1 MDAQSFDI
9 TQIAGGAAAVV
20 TGIASAI
27 LVTRKKLSNDS
38 VELTKDRAEENIIAV
53 LERQRDQAYLENDK
67 LRDRLD
73 KAVNEKDEA
82 LSKVSDL
89 TREVENLSGQVR
101 ILKEL
106 VERLGVSLDTT
117 RQQLERYIAENSKL
131 VTQLEQEHHLNHE

>member
-1 MDAQSFDI
+1 
-9 TQIAGGAAAVV
+9 
-20 TGIASAI
+20 
-27 LVTRKKLSNDS
+27 VTRKKLSNDS